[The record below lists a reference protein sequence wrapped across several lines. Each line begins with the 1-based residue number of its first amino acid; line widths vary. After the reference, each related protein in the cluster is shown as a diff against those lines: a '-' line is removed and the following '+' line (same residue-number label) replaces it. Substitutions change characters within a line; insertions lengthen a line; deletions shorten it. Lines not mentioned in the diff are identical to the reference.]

1 VTTTTT
7 EQVPS
12 PGPAEARRT
21 DRWTRPTTASGTQ
34 SASGGGPRRPT
45 VQPRGPEGGG
55 WIRRL
60 IPLWWAHR
68 RIVAVAVG
76 MSVIAMA
83 AQQTAPLL
91 QRYAI
96 DVDILGHGHSITP
109 ILVLMI
115 VTYGVRYA
123 AGFLRRFMGGRVGW
137 DIDYDLRNIV
147 FEHLQGLDLASHD
160 QLETGQI
167 VSRTNSD
174 LTLIRV
180 FLNQLPN
187 MLSNV
192 LQLIL
197 AVAIMVYLSP
207 LLAVVVL
214 PIVPA
219 LFFFS
224 YRMRKV
230 VYPSQWEAQSRMAE
244 MVGVVD
250 DAVSGVRVV
259 KGFGQERRE
268 RTRLIRALDIL
279 YGSRMRNLRMRSR
292 RTSTLQTIPAFAFV
306 AVLSLGGWLT
316 LRGEVTVGTLVAFFT
331 YLTQMSAPARQMAGM
346 LVTAQQAR
354 AGAERVLELLDS
366 LPEVV
371 EPPDAVELGTLKGAI
386 AFDDVS
392 FGYLRSTPVL
402 DHFDLRLEPG
412 DTVALVGTSG
422 SGKSTIGMLLGRFY
436 DVQQG
441 RVSVDGVDVR
451 KVSFDSLRR
460 QIGVVFEDAFLFSD
474 TVRSN
479 IAYGR
484 PDATESEIEAAAR
497 AAEAHEFIMN
507 LPDGY
512 DTVVGERG
520 LLLSGGQRQRITL
533 ARALITDPR
542 ILLLDD
548 ATSSVDSRIEEE
560 IHVTLRKL
568 MQGRTTILIAHRRST
583 LRLANRI
590 AVLERGRVVD
600 QGTHEEL
607 YARCELYRDL
617 LGGPNDSIEG
627 DDDWA
632 AGGRTTVEAWQ
643 PDTSA
648 ELARLD
654 LSGLNNPNRPVAQPG
669 PGRGMGLGM
678 GGGGGRMGR
687 GGGGGGGPMRM
698 NTPPTPELME
708 QIAALPPITDTP
720 DVNLDREIAPSKEP
734 FRLLVWLKPFYPQLL
749 IGLLLVILDAGIGLA
764 GPRIT
769 GVGVNDA
776 IHRTLAPLLFVAGL
790 YFALSMLRWWE
801 MWFEN
806 TWDGRVA
813 ERVMY
818 SLRARIFSTLQR
830 LGLDYY
836 DREMTGRVLT
846 RMTSDVDTISSLIQD
861 GLINA
866 LVSVV
871 TLLGSA
877 ALMIEMNAKL
887 AGAVLLVLPP
897 LIIATA
903 WYKRHSTRAYDN
915 QRDRI
920 AAVNADLQENVSGVR
935 VTQAFRRESRNTESF
950 LGLTRGYRDAG
961 IRTQK
966 LQAIYFPFAE
976 FMGNI
981 AIIIVLGIGN
991 GLVHSR
997 AINIGEL
1004 TAFLLYLT
1012 QLFSPVQ
1019 QLSTV
1024 VDGWQQASA
1033 GVRKIVGVLNF
1044 PVSTPVPDHPV
1055 VPGRIEGRV
1064 RLEGVHFAYPGT
1076 TTEALSG
1083 IDLEIKAGE
1092 SVALVGETGA
1102 GKSTVVKMIAR
1113 FYEPTAGR
1121 VLIDGL
1127 PLNELDLD
1135 AYRQQLGYVPQ
1146 EPFLFGGTFRD
1157 NIAYGR
1163 PEATDAEVEA
1173 AARAVGAHD
1182 MIVAAGGY
1190 LKVLPERGKS
1200 LSIGQRQLICLARAL
1215 LVDPAIILLDE
1226 ATSNLDLASEA
1237 KVNRAMGIVAHG
1249 RTTVVI
1255 AHRLQTARRAD
1266 RIVVVDHGT
1275 VVEEG
1280 THDQLVRRGGR
1291 YAAMWTAFQME
1302 PEGTMGAAS

>member
-1 VTTTTT
+1 M
-7 EQVPS
+7 
-12 PGPAEARRT
+12 
-21 DRWTRPTTASGTQ
+21 
-34 SASGGGPRRPT
+34 
-45 VQPRGPEGGG
+45 
-55 WIRRL
+55 
-60 IPLWWAHR
+60 
-68 RIVAVAVG
+68 AVG
-76 MSVIAMA
+76 MSIIAMA

-96 DVDILGHGHSITP
+96 DVDILGHGHSIEP
-109 ILVLMI
+109 VLILMG
-115 VTYGVRYA
+115 VTFAVRYA
-123 AGFLRRFMGGRVGW
+123 AGSLRRFMGGRVGW

-160 QLETGQI
+160 QLETGQV

-174 LTLIRV
+174 LTLIRM

-187 MLSNV
+187 MLSNL

-197 AVAIMVYLSP
+197 AVSIMVFLSP
-207 LLAVVVL
+207 LLAVVVV

-230 VYPSQWEAQSRMAE
+230 VYPSQWEAQARMAD

-268 RTRLIRALDIL
+268 RTRLVRALDVL
-279 YGSRMRNLRMRSR
+279 YASRMRNLRMRAR

-316 LRGEVTVGTLVAFFT
+316 LRGEITVGTLVAFFT

-371 EPPDAVELGTLKGAI
+371 EAPDAVELPPLEGAI
-386 AFDDVS
+386 AFEGVS
-392 FGYLRSTPVL
+392 FGYLRSSPVL
-402 DHFDLRLEPG
+402 DHFDLRLTPG
-412 DTVALVGTSG
+412 ETIALVGTSG

-436 DVQQG
+436 DVQDG
-441 RVSVDGVDVR
+441 RVSVDGIDVR
-451 KVSFDSLRR
+451 RATFDSLRR

-484 PDATESEIEAAAR
+484 PDATDAEIEAAAR
-497 AAEAHEFIMN
+497 AAEAHEFVMS

-568 MQGRTTILIAHRRST
+568 MRGRTTILIAHRRST
-583 LRLANRI
+583 LRLASRI

-600 QGTHEEL
+600 SGTHEEL
-607 YARCELYRDL
+607 YGRCTLYRDL
-617 LGGPNDSIEG
+617 LGGPNDSIDG
-627 DDDWA
+627 NPGADA
-632 AGGRTTVEAWQ
+632 SSGGQTTEQAWQ
-643 PDTSA
+643 PDESA
-648 ELARLD
+648 EFARLN
-654 LSGLNNPNRPVAQPG
+654 LSGRAGTAVAPAG
-669 PGRGMGLGM
+669 PGGGMGMSGGM
-678 GGGGGRMGR
+678 GTGMGR
-687 GGGGGGGPMRM
+687 GGGGGMRPSM
-698 NTPPTPELME
+698 NAPPTPELMA
-708 QIAALPPITDTP
+708 QIAALPPVRDTP
-720 DVNLDREIAPSKEP
+720 DVDLGRELTTPEGE
-734 FRLLVWLKPFYPQLL
+734 FRFFVWLKPFYPQLL
-749 IGLLLVILDAGIGLA
+749 IGLLLVVLDASIGLA

-769 GVGVNDA
+769 GYAVDNAVA
-776 IHRTLAPLLFVAGL
+776 RRAVVPMLFMAGL
-790 YFALSMLRWWE
+790 YLAISMLRWWE

-818 SLRARIFSTLQR
+818 SIRARIFSTLQR

-846 RMTSDVDTISSLIQD
+846 RMTSDVDTLSTLIQN

-866 LVSVV
+866 LVSGV
-871 TLLGSA
+871 TLIGSA
-877 ALMIEMNAKL
+877 VLMIEMNAKL

-897 LIIATA
+897 LVVATTV
-903 WYKRHSTRAYDN
+903 YKRLSTRAYDN
-915 QRDRI
+915 QRNRI

-961 IRTQK
+961 IRAQY
-966 LQAIYFPFAE
+966 LQALYFPFAE
-976 FMGNI
+976 LMGNI
-981 AIIIVLGIGN
+981 AIVVVLGIGM
-991 GLVHSR
+991 GLIHSK

-1012 QLFSPVQ
+1012 QLFAPVQ
-1019 QLSTV
+1019 QFSTV

-1033 GVRKIVGVLNF
+1033 GVRKIVTVLNH
-1044 PVSTPVPDHPV
+1044 PLSTPVLDEPV
-1055 VPGRIEGRV
+1055 DPGRITGNIRF
-1064 RLEGVHFAYPGT
+1064 EGVRFAYAAT

-1083 IDLEIKAGE
+1083 VDLEITEGE

-1102 GKSTVVKMIAR
+1102 GKSTVVKLIAR
-1113 FYEPTAGR
+1113 FYDPTAGR

-1127 PLNELDLD
+1127 PLTHLDPD

-1163 PEATDAEVEA
+1163 PDATDAEVEA

-1215 LVDPAIILLDE
+1215 LVDPAVILLDE

-1237 KVNRAMGIVAHG
+1237 KVNRAMGIIAHG

-1266 RIVVVDHGT
+1266 RIIVLDHGK

-1280 THDQLVRRGGR
+1280 THEQLVRQKGR
-1291 YAAMWTAFQME
+1291 YAEMWSAFQME
-1302 PEGTMGAAS
+1302 PEDETEVTGAGVE

>member
-1 VTTTTT
+1 MTTTTR
-7 EQVPS
+7 EQAPAPTKDNRPDGWTQPS
-12 PGPAEARRT
+12 
-21 DRWTRPTTASGTQ
+21 TAAGLV
-34 SASGGGPRRPT
+34 SGGGDVPRRPT
-45 VQPRGPEGGG
+45 TRPRGPEGGG

-60 IPLWWAHR
+60 APLWWAHR
-68 RIVAVAVG
+68 RAVTVAVG

-96 DVDILGHGHSITP
+96 DVIILGHGGSITP
-109 ILVLMI
+109 VLILMG
-115 VTYGVRYA
+115 VTFAVRYV
-123 AGFLRRFMGGRVGW
+123 AGSLRRFMGGRVGW
-137 DIDYDLRNIV
+137 DIDFDLRNVV
-147 FEHLQGLDLASHD
+147 FEHLQGLDMASHD
-160 QLETGQI
+160 QLQTGQV

-174 LTLIRV
+174 LTLIRM

-197 AVAIMVYLSP
+197 AVSIMVILSP
-207 LLAVVVL
+207 LLALVVV
-214 PIVPA
+214 PIIPA

-230 VYPSQWEAQSRMAE
+230 VYPSQWESQARMAD
-244 MVGVVD
+244 MVTDVD

-268 RTRLIRALDIL
+268 RSRLIQALNVL
-279 YGSRMRNLRMRSR
+279 YASRMRNLRMRAR

-316 LRGEVTVGTLVAFFT
+316 IKGAVTVGTLVAFFT
-331 YLTQMSAPARQMAGM
+331 YLTQMTAPARQMASM

-366 LPEVV
+366 LPEV
-371 EPPDAVELGTLKGAI
+371 EEAPDAVELPALEGAI
-386 AFDDVS
+386 AFEDVS
-392 FGYLRSTPVL
+392 FGYMRSTPVL
-402 DHFDLRLEPG
+402 NHFDLRLRPG
-412 DTVALVGTSG
+412 ETVALVGSSG

-436 DVQQG
+436 DVQGG
-441 RVSVDGVDVR
+441 RVAVDGVNV
-451 KVSFDSLRR
+451 KHATFDSLRR
-460 QIGVVFEDAFLFSD
+460 QIGAVFEDAFLFSD
-474 TVRSN
+474 TVKSN

-484 PDATESEIEAAAR
+484 PDATDAEIEAAAR
-497 AAEAHEFIMN
+497 AAEAHEFIMD
-507 LPDGY
+507 LPNGY

-560 IHVTLRKL
+560 IHATLRKL
-568 MQGRTTILIAHRRST
+568 MRGRTTILIAHRRST
-583 LRLANRI
+583 LRLASRI

-600 QGTHEEL
+600 SGTHEEL
-607 YARCELYRDL
+607 FVRCQLYRDL
-617 LGGPNDSIEG
+617 LGGPTESIEG
-627 DDDWA
+627 EPEGAQADSPV
-632 AGGRTTVEAWQ
+632 AGGTTEDAWQ
-643 PDTSA
+643 PDEGA
-648 ELARLD
+648 EMARLD
-654 LSGLNNPNRPVAQPG
+654 LSGRTSATASTRAGRP
-669 PGRGMGLGM
+669 MGM
-678 GGGGGRMGR
+678 GGGGMGR
-687 GGGGGGGPMRM
+687 GAGGGGMRVGM

-708 QIAALPPITDTP
+708 RIAALPPLRDEP
-720 DVNLDREIAPSKEP
+720 GVDLDREIATPKEP
-734 FRLLVWLKPFYPQLL
+734 FRFFIWLKPFYPQLL
-749 IGLLLVILDAGIGLA
+749 IGLLLVVLDAGIGLA

-769 GVGVNDA
+769 GAGVNSA
-776 IHRTLAPLLFVAGL
+776 VHHAVVPLMLMAAVYLGISL
-790 YFALSMLRWWE
+790 LRWWE

-806 TWDGRVA
+806 QWDGRVA

-818 SLRARIFSTLQR
+818 SIRVRIFSTLQR

-836 DREMTGRVLT
+836 DQEMTGRVLT
-846 RMTSDVDTISSLIQD
+846 RMSSDVDTLSTLIQN

-866 LVSVV
+866 LVSIV

-877 ALMIEMNAKL
+877 VLMIEMNAKL
-887 AGAVLLVLPP
+887 AGAVLLVIPP
-897 LIIATA
+897 LALATA
-903 WYKRHSTRAYDN
+903 WYKKRSTRAYDN

-920 AAVNADLQENVSGVR
+920 AAVNADMQENVVGVR
-935 VTQAFRRESRNTESF
+935 VTQAFRRESHNTQSF

-961 IRTQK
+961 IRTQY
-966 LQAIYFPFAE
+966 LQALYFPFAE
-976 FMGNI
+976 LMGNI
-981 AIIIVLGIGN
+981 AIIIVIGLGT

-997 AINIGEL
+997 AMSIGGL

-1033 GVRKIVGVLNF
+1033 GVRKISGVLNH
-1044 PVSTPVPDHPV
+1044 PLSTPVLEQPLE
-1055 VPGRIEGRV
+1055 PGRINGDIRF
-1064 RLEGVHFAYPGT
+1064 EGVHFAYPGT

-1083 IDLEIKAGE
+1083 IDLRIRSGE
-1092 SVALVGETGA
+1092 TVALVGETGA
-1102 GKSTVVKMIAR
+1102 GKSTVVKLIAR
-1113 FYEPTAGR
+1113 FHDPSAGR
-1121 VLIDGL
+1121 VLIDGI
-1127 PLNELDLD
+1127 PLDQLDLH
-1135 AYRQQLGYVPQ
+1135 AFRQQLGYVPQ

-1173 AARAVGAHD
+1173 AAKAVGAHD

-1190 LKVLPERGKS
+1190 LKILLERGKS

-1215 LVDPAIILLDE
+1215 LVNPAIILLDE

-1266 RIVVVDHGT
+1266 RIIVVDHGKL
-1275 VVEEG
+1275 VEEG
-1280 THDQLVRRGGR
+1280 DHDQLVSNGGR
-1291 YAAMWTAFQME
+1291 YAEMWSAFEME
-1302 PEGTMGAAS
+1302 PEQVA